1 MGIDK
6 PDVRYVIHYSMPK
19 SITHYY
25 QESGRAGRDGQNADC
40 ILFYAYKDKKTLEQ
54 MIKKS
59 GNPFAPA
66 TQRKID
72 QLYSCLRYCEDK
84 FECRRTLQLQFF
96 GENFD
101 QTNCNNTCDNCRNG
115 YVAEIRNITEES
127 KQVLQLLSSINSQNK
142 KATLHQL
149 AELWRGSKAK
159 AHTKFLITSN
169 LTGYGACKLNKSDT
183 DKIMHLLV
191 YEGILEESAEQ
202 SGSSGFSADYVQP
215 GKHAQAVQVGGRQI
229 SIRFPKDPTPQ
240 KKAATKKKA
249 TKKKDT
255 LTKAKDKKKTTKKKA
270 GKSGDS
276 LLDLDTSPEGVKRP
290 ADVLPAKN
298 TGELRARIKK
308 LLSMWADEEQM
319 NGNKVFY
326 WNILSSD
333 AMQEIASKV
342 PTTSDEL
349 AECMV
354 PEHFQKEYGERLLK
368 NINAYVESENL
379 RGIIEKQPRK
389 KQKRKGDDAADED
402 VIVVDDDEFDDGIDY
417 AAIEMPGSQSS
428 GKQLSSSSGS
438 KMSNGESKKSSY
450 FPKRRE

>member
-54 MIKKS
+54 MIKGS
-59 GNPFAPA
+59 GNPFSAA

-96 GENFD
+96 GEHFD

-127 KQVLQLLSSINSQNK
+127 KQVLQLLSSINSQGK

-169 LTGYGACKLNKSDT
+169 LTGYGACKLSKGDT

-202 SGSSGFSADYVQP
+202 SGSSGFTADYVQP
-215 GKHAQAVQVGGRQI
+215 GKHAHNVQIGQRQV

-240 KKAATKKKA
+240 KKPAAKKKA

-255 LTKAKDKKKTTKKKA
+255 STKAKDKKKKTKKKA

-276 LLDLDTSPEGVKRP
+276 LLELDTSPGGVKRP
-290 ADVLPAKN
+290 AVSGVLPAKN
-298 TGELRARIKK
+298 TGELRARIQK
-308 LLSMWADEEQM
+308 LIGMWADEVRNSYVQNM
-319 NGNKVFY
+319 MLY
-326 WNILSSD
+326 LSSY
-333 AMQEIASKV
+333 SRLNN
-342 PTTSDEL
+342 PFFCTSTGTNEW
-349 AECMV
+349 
-354 PEHFQKEYGERLLK
+354 Q
-368 NINAYVESENL
+368 
-379 RGIIEKQPRK
+379 
-389 KQKRKGDDAADED
+389 
-402 VIVVDDDEFDDGIDY
+402 
-417 AAIEMPGSQSS
+417 
-428 GKQLSSSSGS
+428 
-438 KMSNGESKKSSY
+438 
-450 FPKRRE
+450 

>member
-59 GNPFAPA
+59 GNPFSAA

-96 GENFD
+96 GERFD

-115 YVAEIRNITEES
+115 YVAETRNITEES
-127 KQVLQLLSSINSQNK
+127 KQVLQLLSSIQSQGK

-159 AHTKFLITSN
+159 VHTKFLITSN
-169 LTGYGACKLNKSDT
+169 LTGYGACKLSKSDT

-202 SGSSGFSADYVQP
+202 SGSSGFTADYVQP
-215 GKHAQAVQVGGRQI
+215 GKHALAVQSRGRQV

-240 KKAATKKKA
+240 KKAAAKKKA
-249 TKKKDT
+249 AKKKDT
-255 LTKAKDKKKTTKKKA
+255 STKAKDKKKKTKKKA

-276 LLDLDTSPEGVKRP
+276 LLELDDTSPGGVKRP
-290 ADVLPAKN
+290 AVSGVLPAKN
-298 TGELRARIKK
+298 TGELRSRIQK
-308 LLSMWADEEQM
+308 LITYWADEVRNSYVQNIILYHVCYNRLNNPFCALLQEQM
-319 NGNKVFY
+319 NGNKVFC
-326 WNILSSD
+326 
-333 AMQEIASKV
+333 K
-342 PTTSDEL
+342 
-349 AECMV
+349 
-354 PEHFQKEYGERLLK
+354 
-368 NINAYVESENL
+368 
-379 RGIIEKQPRK
+379 
-389 KQKRKGDDAADED
+389 
-402 VIVVDDDEFDDGIDY
+402 
-417 AAIEMPGSQSS
+417 
-428 GKQLSSSSGS
+428 
-438 KMSNGESKKSSY
+438 SY
-450 FPKRRE
+450 FCCNLVLKHSYSSFFLLTWFRCIVCL